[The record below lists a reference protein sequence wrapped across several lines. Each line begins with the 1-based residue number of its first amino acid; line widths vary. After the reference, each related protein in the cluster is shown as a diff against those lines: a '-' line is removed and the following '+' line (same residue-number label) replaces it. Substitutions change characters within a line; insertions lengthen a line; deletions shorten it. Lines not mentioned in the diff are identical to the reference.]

1 MLATR
6 MNREAWR
13 VWASVDRPHRCVNRN
28 RAGLIV
34 YEDAAIDECCGLIET
49 DSLKRVI
56 RCGTRCAMMA
66 DKRRTYT
73 AEFTQE
79 AVQLVTAQGYTEMA
93 TDSLPSTAV
102 ADAIR
107 QYGVEPAAPTS

>member
-6 MNREAWR
+6 MNREAWQVR
-13 VWASVDRPHRCVNRN
+13 ASVDGPIRCVNRN

-34 YEDAAIDECCGLIET
+34 YEDATVDECCGLIET
-49 DSLKRVI
+49 HTLKRVI
-56 RCGTRCAMMA
+56 RCGMRCAMMA

-79 AVQLVTAQGYTEMA
+79 AVHLVTEQGYTEMA

-107 QYGVEPAAPTS
+107 HYGAAPAAPTP